1 MIISNLDVL
10 APYLDS
16 FLCDA
21 AILHYD
27 CQFFSLKIDNSCND
41 QLTHTH
47 LYHVIYQLYRDTL
60 NIL

>member
-27 CQFFSLKIDNSCND
+27 CQFFSLKIDNSSND

-47 LYHVIYQLYRDTL
+47 LYH
-60 NIL
+60 NISTVS